1 MKRIAPTKTAVAL
14 EKFSIQLGLFNNFA
28 AKVLSSINIDPQLI
42 IQSEVD
48 KWIDQH
54 PDYQFYSVSITE
66 MVDNLILYIYAR
78 KISVDLML

>member
-1 MKRIAPTKTAVAL
+1 MERITPTKTAVAL

-28 AKVLSSINIDPQLI
+28 VKVLSSINIDPQLI

-54 PDYQFYSVSITE
+54 PDYQFYSASASK
-66 MVDNLILYIYAR
+66 MADNLILHIYAR
-78 KISVDLML
+78 KIAEDLML